1 MLAAKSVMARLAIA
15 SIGWAMLSAHLRA
28 LARELSHAALMDRL
42 AKVSRELYF
51 ANTIQPI
58 EMGEHIPGLWLS
70 GRLSKPGEHDR
81 AQIFPRQQQGIQF
94 GAAVLVERLG
104 QPLIEQLYATGE
116 RFGAQAVDHSDCRN
130 NDALAA

>member
-1 MLAAKSVMARLAIA
+1 
-15 SIGWAMLSAHLRA
+15 
-28 LARELSHAALMDRL
+28 MDRL

-51 ANTIQPI
+51 TNSMQPI

-81 AQIFPRQQQGIQF
+81 AQIFLRQQQGIQF
-94 GAAVLVERLG
+94 GAAVPVERLG

-116 RFGAQAVDHSDCRN
+116 RLGAQPVDHGDRRN

>member
-1 MLAAKSVMARLAIA
+1 M
-15 SIGWAMLSAHLRA
+15 
-28 LARELSHAALMDRL
+28 
-42 AKVSRELYF
+42 
-51 ANTIQPI
+51 QPI

-70 GRLSKPGEHDR
+70 GRLSKPGKHDR

-94 GAAVLVERLG
+94 GAAVPVERLG

-116 RFGAQAVDHSDCRN
+116 RLGAQPVDHGDRRN